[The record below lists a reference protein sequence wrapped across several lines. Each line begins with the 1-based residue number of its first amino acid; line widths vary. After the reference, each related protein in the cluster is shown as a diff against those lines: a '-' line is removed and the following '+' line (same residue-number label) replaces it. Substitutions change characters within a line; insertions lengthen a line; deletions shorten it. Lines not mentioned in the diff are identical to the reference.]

1 MEILVIGAGVSGL
14 TSTLELLRAGHGV
27 TVWARDL
34 PPNTTSNAAAAVWMP
49 YAVRGPSA
57 GDVTRWGAISLER
70 FGTLA
75 GDERAGIVQREVL
88 DLYPTAYDALPE
100 WASAVPSFHL
110 AAADELPP
118 GYAMGYAFPAPVIDT
133 SVYLNWLLDEVTS
146 AGGRVERR
154 AVERLEDVPARW
166 QVVVNCTGLGARE
179 LAPDDRETSGDGL
192 GVHAGR
198 GQVVRVR
205 NTGFARALADDADP
219 QRPTYIVPRLRDIV
233 LGGFNQASES
243 LEPDPAQI
251 PDILRRCAALA
262 AHFDPAFAASLRALA
277 DPDSQPGVA
286 PAEVVSVGVGLRPI
300 RGVVRLEAQ
309 RLADGRRVVH
319 NYGHGGAG
327 VTLSWGCAEDVVR
340 LVAENAS

>member
-14 TSTLELLRAGHGV
+14 TSALELLRTGHDV

-57 GDVTRWGAISLER
+57 GDVARWGALSLER
-70 FGTLA
+70 FGALA
-75 GDERAGIVQREVL
+75 RDERAGIVQREVL
-88 DLYPTAYDALPE
+88 DLYPTVHDALPE
-100 WASAVPSFHL
+100 WASAVPDFRL
-110 AAADELPP
+110 ADAGELPP

-133 SVYLNWLLDEVTS
+133 SVYLAWLLGQVQA
-146 AGGRVERR
+146 AGGQIEQR
-154 AVERLEDVPARW
+154 ALERLEDVPARW
-166 QVVVNCTGLGARE
+166 HTVVNCAGLGARE
-179 LAPDDRETSGDGL
+179 LAPDDLETSGDGL

-205 NTGFARALADDADP
+205 NSGFARVLADDADP
-219 QRPTYIVPRLRDIV
+219 HQPTYIVPRLRDIV

-243 LEPDPAQI
+243 LEPDPAQSQ
-251 PDILRRCAALA
+251 DILRRCAALA
-262 AHFDPAFAASLRALA
+262 AHFDLAFAASLRALA
-277 DPDSQPGVA
+277 NPDAEPGVA
-286 PAEVVSVGVGLRPI
+286 PAEVISVGVGLRPI

-309 RLADGRRVVH
+309 TLPDGRRVVH

-327 VTLSWGCAEDVVR
+327 VTLSWGCAADVVR
-340 LVAENAS
+340 LVAAGG